1 MTQSPSVVVIDIET
15 TGLDVTDGAI
25 IELAAERYSLVGG
38 RFECA
43 EPAFQMLVRPRIPI
57 EPAAL
62 EIHGITDAQAQAEG
76 EEPAVAL
83 RAMAEFIGDD
93 YLLAHNGVFFDYL
106 YIPNECARHGV
117 ELGDNR
123 LLDTLLVARKHLKS
137 SGGYGMATLCEAY
150 GIVNE
155 QAHRALSDVRA
166 TAELFRRILE
176 RESDLERLWKQ
187 SYGYTLRSLRQTP
200 AGFELLQRAIDER
213 RKLYI
218 EYQSTKKPRR
228 RRWIRPLRLDLTRAG
243 KRSVRAVCLE
253 SSTEK
258 QFRLD
263 RISALIELQ

>member
-1 MTQSPSVVVIDIET
+1 MAEPPSVVVIDIET

-25 IELAAERYSLVGG
+25 IEVAAERYSLIGQ
-38 RFECA
+38 RFECV
-43 EPAFQMLVRPRIPI
+43 EPAFQTLVKPRIPI
-57 EPAAL
+57 EPAAV
-62 EIHGITDAQAQAEG
+62 EIHGISEVQAQAEG
-76 EEPAVAL
+76 QEPAVAL
-83 RAMAEFIGDD
+83 RAMADFIDDD

-117 ELGDNR
+117 ELAENR
-123 LLDTLLVARKHLKS
+123 LLDTLLLARKHLKS
-137 SGGYGMATLCEAY
+137 SGGYGMASLCEAY

-166 TAELFRRILE
+166 TGELFRRIVE

-187 SYGYTLRSLRQTP
+187 SYGYTLRSLRETP
-200 AGFELLQRAIDER
+200 EGFELLQRAIDDR
-213 RKLYI
+213 RKLHI
-218 EYQSTKKPRR
+218 EYQSTSKPRR

-253 SSTEK
+253 SNTEK

-263 RISALIELQ
+263 RISELIELQ